1 MTNPSSRLV
10 SIRRHDGARDAWHV
24 ASLAP
29 PPVLSGLVD
38 GYADYRERTSFT
50 TRRELPHAQAVLII
64 NLAEP
69 IGIVGGDGRQITV
82 RAGEGF
88 VAGAHLA
95 PALSRSVGTQAGMHV
110 FLPLSSLRRLLGCP
124 LTDLIDRVV
133 PLDAVLGSA
142 ARQLGQT
149 LAEAPD
155 GTVRMAALDDALTR
169 RFDAMPAL
177 PGAQA
182 HALALLRDRPDLDIA
197 DIAGEIGWS
206 AKHLAARVQDALGVG
221 PRTYRRLM
229 RFEALTKRLGA
240 GPPGEGSGGWAGIA
254 IDAGYCDQSH
264 MIREFREFAGLT
276 PGQYLA
282 RSLPDGGGL
291 VESGPVDGMVA
302 EVS

>member
-1 MTNPSSRLV
+1 MTVPSSRLL
-10 SIRRHDGARDAWHV
+10 SIRRHDGLRDAWHV

-29 PPVLSGLVD
+29 PPALSGLVD

-50 TRRELPHAQAVLII
+50 TRRELPHAQAVLIV

-69 IGIVGGDGRQITV
+69 IGIVGGDGRPITL

-95 PALSRSVGTQAGMHV
+95 PALSRSGGTQAGMHV
-110 FLPLSSLRRLLGCP
+110 FLSLSSLRRLLGCP
-124 LTDLIDRVV
+124 LTDLVDRVV
-133 PLDAVLGSA
+133 PLDAVLGPA
-142 ARQLGQT
+142 GTRLGQA
-149 LAEAPD
+149 LAEASD
-155 GTVRMAALDDALTR
+155 GTGRMAALDDALTR
-169 RFDAMPAL
+169 RFAAMPAL

-197 DIAGEIGWS
+197 DIARDIGWS
-206 AKHLAARVQDALGVG
+206 AKHFANRVKDALGVG

-229 RFEALTKRLGA
+229 RFEALTKRLGT
-240 GPPGEGSGGWAGIA
+240 GPPDEGSGGWAGIA

-291 VESGPVDGMVA
+291 VEAGVV
-302 EVS
+302 EVI

>member
-1 MTNPSSRLV
+1 MTVPSSRLL
-10 SIRRHDGARDAWHV
+10 SIRRHDGLRDAWHV

-38 GYADYRERTSFT
+38 GYAYYRERTSFT
-50 TRRELPHAQAVLII
+50 TRRELPHAQAVLIV

-69 IGIVGGDGRQITV
+69 IGIVGGDGRPITL

-95 PALSRSVGTQAGMHV
+95 LALSRSGGTQAGMHV

-124 LTDLIDRVV
+124 LTDLVDRVV
-133 PLDAVLGSA
+133 PLDAVLGPA
-142 ARQLGQT
+142 GTRLGQA

-155 GTVRMAALDDALTR
+155 GTGRMAALDDALTR
-169 RFDAMPAL
+169 RFAAMPAL

-197 DIAGEIGWS
+197 DIARDIGWS
-206 AKHLAARVQDALGVG
+206 TKHLANRVKDALGVG

-240 GPPGEGSGGWAGIA
+240 GQPDEGSGGWAGIA

-291 VESGPVDGMVA
+291 VEAGVV
-302 EVS
+302 EVI